1 MSFQRKL
8 EFCVFSFKV
17 SQVLKKDLEK
27 AYLSAMREIT
37 LKVPTTAKSHSIE
50 DATVE
55 RFFRDCEVF
64 QGLLLAL

>member
-1 MSFQRKL
+1 MDFQRKL
-8 EFCVFSFKV
+8 EFSIKVSHVCFSF
-17 SQVLKKDLEK
+17 KKDLEK

>member
-1 MSFQRKL
+1 MYFLSKL
-8 EFCVFSFKV
+8 VRFVLVF
-17 SQVLKKDLEK
+17 KKDLEK